1 MCLRGQGVETIA
13 TAVIVVLGFVQE
25 GRVLGQAAVL
35 VVAAVVA
42 AAEEGRGIFENIK
55 KYLMYL
61 LSANIGE
68 IGLIAGA
75 KFAGLPIPLT
85 AMRLAM
91 RGRASSLVA

>member
-55 KYLMYL
+55 K
-61 LSANIGE
+61 
-68 IGLIAGA
+68 
-75 KFAGLPIPLT
+75 
-85 AMRLAM
+85 
-91 RGRASSLVA
+91 

>member
-1 MCLRGQGVETIA
+1 
-13 TAVIVVLGFVQE
+13 
-25 GRVLGQAAVL
+25 
-35 VVAAVVA
+35 
-42 AAEEGRGIFENIK
+42 
-55 KYLMYL
+55 MYL